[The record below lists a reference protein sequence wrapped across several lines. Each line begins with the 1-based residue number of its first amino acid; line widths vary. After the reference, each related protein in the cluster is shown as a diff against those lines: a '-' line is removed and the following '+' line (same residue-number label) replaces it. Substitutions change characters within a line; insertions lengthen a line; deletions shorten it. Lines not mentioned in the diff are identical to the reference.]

1 MLDNGGLEIKL
12 VRKCWKLYK
21 PTSAGD
27 YISQRA
33 GILISQRAVWLEIK
47 LANGLP
53 SWKLY

>member
-47 LANGLP
+47 LVNWLP